1 MPKSGSSAALA
12 DVKKL
17 IDVEELPDVD
27 DGLSPK
33 QTSSADQG
41 GVDED
46 NWEWA
51 MVMSGDELSLR
62 EALNGGEHQA
72 WIDAIEAEL
81 TQMEKV
87 NAWVPVIPPPDANII
102 PTMFVF
108 HRKHNNKGSIIRY
121 KAQLVVKGYK

>member
-12 DVKKL
+12 DVEKL
-17 IDVEELPDVD
+17 IDVKELPDVD

-33 QTSSADQG
+33 WTNTADQG

-62 EALNGGEHQA
+62 EALNRG
-72 WIDAIEAEL
+72 
-81 TQMEKV
+81 
-87 NAWVPVIPPPDANII
+87 NI
-102 PTMFVF
+102 
-108 HRKHNNKGSIIRY
+108 KHGLMPSKWN
-121 KAQLVVKGYK
+121 